1 VRRWRSAVAWLRHT
15 APPPPRLSLWGW
27 AADGIL
33 AVLLTIGAING
44 AMQAES
50 PDDVK
55 VVPMVID
62 GRLVVPRPPVG
73 PVAPFAPTGI
83 HLHWSEFL
91 LAALTALP
99 LLTRRRYPLLSF
111 LIIAFATA
119 RLFELNGANF
129 TWTVL
134 AVLIAAYSAG
144 TYSRYRNLAL
154 LCIVLAGAVII
165 AGNGDNLPNLNSGPV
180 IFLLLALIG
189 LGANAVHTWR
199 QRAQT
204 AHREREAATALALE
218 HERARLARELHDV
231 VGHNVSVMVIQAGAA
246 RKMLDLDPDQARQAL
261 LAVEAGGRAAMT
273 ELRQVIGVLM
283 VDADGADLAPQ
294 PGLDQLPALAARVRE
309 TGVPVTLT
317 LDGTFEALPAGVELA
332 AYRVV
337 QEALTNTVKHAA
349 GAAVDIKI
357 SGTPDELR
365 VEVTDSGG
373 ASAAVTS
380 GTGRGLTGL
389 RDRVA
394 AYGGTLT
401 AGRRPTGGFRV
412 LAITPLRA
420 DG

>member
-1 VRRWRSAVAWLRHT
+1 
-15 APPPPRLSLWGW
+15 
-27 AADGIL
+27 
-33 AVLLTIGAING
+33 
-44 AMQAES
+44 
-50 PDDVK
+50 
-55 VVPMVID
+55 
-62 GRLVVPRPPVG
+62 
-73 PVAPFAPTGI
+73 
-83 HLHWSEFL
+83 
-91 LAALTALP
+91 
-99 LLTRRRYPLLSF
+99 
-111 LIIAFATA
+111 
-119 RLFELNGANF
+119 
-129 TWTVL
+129 
-134 AVLIAAYSAG
+134 
-144 TYSRYRNLAL
+144 
-154 LCIVLAGAVII
+154 
-165 AGNGDNLPNLNSGPV
+165 
-180 IFLLLALIG
+180 
-189 LGANAVHTWR
+189 
-199 QRAQT
+199 
-204 AHREREAATALALE
+204 
-218 HERARLARELHDV
+218 
-231 VGHNVSVMVIQAGAA
+231 
-246 RKMLDLDPDQARQAL
+246 
-261 LAVEAGGRAAMT
+261 
-273 ELRQVIGVLM
+273 M

-373 ASAAVTS
+373 TPAPAAS